1 MLHGARGAMV
11 PNKIER
17 HRITCTNG
25 IATPIYARG
34 IQLNTFT
41 PDRPR
46 TKMTI
51 ET

>member
-17 HRITCTNG
+17 HRITCT
-25 IATPIYARG
+25 ALPIYARG